1 MERFVKG
8 EVVVLHFPYAD
19 LSNSKK
25 RPALVIATLK
35 GNNVILAQI
44 TTSKRND
51 EDLIS
56 LAKNDFASGLL
67 KCDSFIMASLIFT
80 ADSSRIEYKAGKI
93 KPEKIKEVEN
103 KLCEVFT
110 R

>member
-8 EVVVLHFPYAD
+8 EIVVLPFPYTD
-19 LSNSKK
+19 FSNVKK
-25 RPALVIATLK
+25 RPAVVIATLK
-35 GNNVILAQI
+35 GTNVVLAQI
-44 TTSKRND
+44 TTNKRND

-56 LAKNDFASGLL
+56 LTKKDFVSGSLSS
-67 KCDSFIMASLIFT
+67 DSFIMASLIFT

-93 KPEKIKEVEN
+93 NSKKIKEIEK
-103 KLCEVFT
+103 KLVEVFT